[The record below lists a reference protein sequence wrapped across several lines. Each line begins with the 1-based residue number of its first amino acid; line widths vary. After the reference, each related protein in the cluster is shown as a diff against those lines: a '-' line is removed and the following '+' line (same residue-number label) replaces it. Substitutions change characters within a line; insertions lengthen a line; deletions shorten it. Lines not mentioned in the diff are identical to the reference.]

1 MEPLHTDDWLTVYA
15 GDSRQVLAELAP
27 ASVHTIVTSPPYW
40 GLRDY
45 GNDAQLGLEP
55 TPEDYVRNM
64 VDVFMLAHRV
74 LRDDGTLWLNLGDTY
89 AGSSMNG
96 GVGKSTQHVTQQG
109 KRKLVDIR
117 HTGMGK
123 ASVPAKN
130 MLGIPW
136 RVALALQAAGWV
148 LRSEI
153 IWAKPNPMPESV
165 TDRPTKAH
173 EHIFLLAKQGQY
185 YYDHEAIREPVKQD
199 WGTRDRTNGK
209 YHNDGTGLQP
219 HSGLEENYQW
229 ANKRTVW
236 PVATA
241 QYPGAHF
248 AVFPADLIKPCILAG
263 APVGGTVLDPFGGSG
278 TTAMVA
284 NALGRKAVT
293 VEVNPEYAGKII
305 TRAQQAPLGL

>member
-1 MEPLHTDDWLTVYA
+1 MAEGGSMEPLHADDWLTVYV
-15 GDSRQVLAELAP
+15 GDCKTVLANMAA
-27 ASVHTIVTSPPYW
+27 ASVNTIVTSPPYW

-45 GNDAQLGLEP
+45 GNEAQLGLEP
-55 TPEDYVRNM
+55 TPEAYVASM
-64 VDVFMLAHRV
+64 VDVFRLAHRV

-89 AGSSMNG
+89 AGSSMTG
-96 GVGKSTQHVTQQG
+96 GVGKATQHVTQQG
-109 KRKLVDIR
+109 KRKLIDIR

-130 MLGIPW
+130 LLGIPW

-153 IWAKPNPMPESV
+153 IWVKPNAMPESV

-173 EHIFLLAKQGQY
+173 EHIFMLAKQAKY
-185 YYDHEAIREPVKQD
+185 YYDYRSVREPLRQAPVGVKN
-199 WGTRDRTNGK
+199 T
-209 YHNDGTGLQP
+209 P
-219 HSGLEENYQW
+219 QW
-229 ANKRTVW
+229 ANKRSVW
-236 PVATA
+236 SIPTA

-284 NALGRKAVT
+284 NSLGRKAVV
-293 VEVNPEYAGKII
+293 VELNPAYAGQII